1 MSFIQ
6 NNLLKNERLI
16 YFSRMHW
23 IVFTLPVFM
32 LLAAIIFA
40 ALAPLL
46 FPGYLPFIKIRL
58 AAVVVL
64 VCVGVAIFSGIA
76 AFVRYATSEY
86 GITNRRIVLKTGWL
100 SRDSLE
106 LFINKIE
113 AIYVDQ
119 SIVGR
124 IFNYGTIRIVGTGG
138 TQDTFFYIPR
148 PLAFRKATQEQV
160 NLESS

>member
-1 MSFIQ
+1 MSYIQ
-6 NNLLKNERLI
+6 NNLLKNEKLI

-23 IVFTLPVFM
+23 IVFTMPVLM

-46 FPGYLPFIKIRL
+46 FPGYIPFLRLRL

-64 VCVGVAIFSGIA
+64 VCVATAIFSGIA

-86 GITNRRIVLKTGWL
+86 GITTRRIVLKTGWL

-106 LFINKIE
+106 LFLNKIE
-113 AIYVDQ
+113 AVYVDQ
-119 SIVGR
+119 SILGR
-124 IFNYGTIRIVGTGG
+124 IFDYGTIRIVGTGG

-148 PLAFRKATQEQV
+148 PMLFRKATHEQV
-160 NLESS
+160 DSDSA